1 MAERIVDLV
10 AKKHLRRFSREFKKT
25 QTEHIVLSG
34 GKFENFDD
42 VKRYINLIN
51 KRIFKD
57 NFSEK
62 DAQYLVYNYGK
73 QTDVILKKYNE
84 LKKGTPQEKMIKAE
98 VWYTIHYEMTCS
110 LTDFFIRRTG
120 RAYFNIKSVYKNLT
134 LVLDEF
140 AKHLSWKKEIL
151 NKKKEELNKALEF
164 ITSFN

>member
-1 MAERIVDLV
+1 
-10 AKKHLRRFSREFKKT
+10 RRFSREFKKT

-51 KRIFKD
+51 KRVFKD

-120 RAYFNIKSVYKNLT
+120 RAYFNIESVYKNLT